1 MSRNGSPDAGG
12 GDSELLRKALGAEA
26 PVIFY
31 INGIGD
37 NILNLPALRALGALF
52 AGRLSLICSGSDSL
66 FMFDDLP
73 LKRVIKIRAERS
85 TYGRE
90 FDADAVAAETGNC
103 DVFLSLC
110 PWHSESLTWL
120 VEKLR
125 PELSVGFISNY
136 DIRLP
141 LNFDQHTSE
150 LAFDVVRVFD
160 ARSRLQDFT
169 APPRYPNEARAEA
182 RKLREQ
188 LNPGGKALAVHA
200 DTGQK
205 KMWDGV
211 KLMETLDIF
220 LGLHPEFTVLLVGGR
235 PQSLD
240 CGLYGDRVIPCYGLP
255 LPVSMALVTEADF
268 FLGIDSCMLHAAD
281 FARVPSVGLF
291 GPTSAAEFGFLVGP
305 HIAIQAPHT
314 MAEIDAPDVADALES
329 LFAEPHQFT
338 VRYLSIPHV
347 ESDNKAY
354 EKSRL

>member
-1 MSRNGSPDAGG
+1 M
-12 GDSELLRKALGAEA
+12 RKALKAEA
-26 PVIFY
+26 PVIFF

-37 NILNLPALRALGALF
+37 NILNLPALRALGELF
-52 AGRLSLICSGSDSL
+52 AGRLSLICSGSAL

-73 LKRVIKIRAERS
+73 LKRAIKIRVESSA
-85 TYGRE
+85 YGRE

-103 DVFLSLC
+103 DVFLSLV
-110 PWHSESLTWL
+110 PWQSESLTRL
-120 VEKLR
+120 VEKLS
-125 PELSVGFISNY
+125 PQLSVGFISNY
-136 DIRLP
+136 DIRMP

-150 LAFDVVRVFD
+150 LAFDLVRLFD

-169 APPRYPNEARAEA
+169 APPCYPNEARAEA

-188 LNPGGKALAVHA
+188 LNPGLKALAVHA

-211 KLMETLDIF
+211 KLMQTLDTF
-220 LGLHPEFTVLLVGGR
+220 LGLHREFTVLLVGGR

-240 CGLYGDRVIPCYGLP
+240 CGLFGDRVIPCYGLP
-255 LPVSMALVTEADF
+255 LPVSMALVTGADF

-281 FARVPSVGLF
+281 FAGVPSVGLF

-314 MAEIDAPDVADALES
+314 MAEIEAPDVADALES
-329 LFAEPHQFT
+329 LLAEPQQFT
-338 VRYLSIPHV
+338 VRYLSTPHV
-347 ESDNKAY
+347 ET
-354 EKSRL
+354 R

>member
-1 MSRNGSPDAGG
+1 MT
-12 GDSELLRKALGAEA
+12 KALKAEA
-26 PVIFY
+26 PVIFF

-37 NILNLPALRALGALF
+37 NILNLPALRALGELF
-52 AGRLSLICSGSDSL
+52 AGRSSLICSGSAL

-73 LKRVIKIRAERS
+73 VKRAIKIRVESSA
-85 TYGRE
+85 YGRE

-103 DVFLSLC
+103 DVFLSLV
-110 PWHSESLTWL
+110 PWHSESLTRL

-150 LAFDVVRVFD
+150 LAFDVVRLFD

-169 APPRYPNEARAEA
+169 APPCYPNEARAEA

-211 KLMETLDIF
+211 KLMQTLDTF
-220 LGLHPEFTVLLVGGR
+220 LDHHPEFTVLLVGGR

-240 CGLYGDRVIPCYGLP
+240 CGSYGDRVIPCYGLP

-281 FARVPSVGLF
+281 FAGVPSVGLF

-314 MAEIDAPDVADALES
+314 MAEIEATDVTDALES
-329 LFAEPHQFT
+329 LLAEPQQFT
-338 VRYLSIPHV
+338 VRYLSTPHV
-347 ESDNKAY
+347 ETG
-354 EKSRL
+354 

>member
-1 MSRNGSPDAGG
+1 MT
-12 GDSELLRKALGAEA
+12 KALNAEA
-26 PVIFY
+26 PVIFF

-52 AGRLSLICSGSDSL
+52 AGRASLICSGSDTL

-73 LKRVIKIRAERS
+73 LKRAIKIRAEKS
-85 TYGRE
+85 AYGRE

-103 DVFLSLC
+103 DVFLSLV
-110 PWHSESLTWL
+110 PWHSESLTRL

-125 PELSVGFISNY
+125 PQLSVGFIANY

-150 LAFDVVRVFD
+150 LAFDLVRLFD
-160 ARSRLQDFT
+160 ASSRLQDFT
-169 APPRYPNEARAEA
+169 SPPCYPNEVRAEA

-188 LNPGGKALAVHA
+188 LNPGAKALAVHA
-200 DTGQK
+200 DTGQE
-205 KMWDGV
+205 KMWDGA
-211 KLMETLDIF
+211 KLMQTLDNF
-220 LGLHPEFTVLLVGGR
+220 LGLHPEFTVLLVGEK

-255 LPVSMALVTEADF
+255 LPVSMALVAESDF

-281 FARVPSVGLF
+281 FAGVPSVGLF
-291 GPTSAAEFGFLVGP
+291 GPTRAAEFGFLVGP

-314 MAEIDAPDVADALES
+314 MAEIEAPDVSDALKS
-329 LFAEPHQFT
+329 LLAEPHQFT
-338 VRYLSIPHV
+338 VRYLSTPHV
-347 ESDNKAY
+347 EKREHAI
-354 EKSRL
+354 

>member
-1 MSRNGSPDAGG
+1 MSSGNGSSDTGG
-12 GDSELLRKALGAEA
+12 GDRELLKKALTAEA
-26 PVIFY
+26 PVIFF

-52 AGRLSLICSGSDSL
+52 GGRLSMICSGSAL
-66 FMFDDLP
+66 FVFDDLP
-73 LKRVIKIRAERS
+73 LKRAIKIRVESSA
-85 TYGRE
+85 YGRE
-90 FDADAVAAETGNC
+90 FDADAVAGETGNC
-103 DVFLSLC
+103 DLFLSLV
-110 PWHSESLTWL
+110 PWHSESLTRL

-125 PELSVGFISNY
+125 PQLSVGFISNY
-136 DIRLP
+136 DIRMP

-150 LAFDVVRVFD
+150 LAFDLVRLFD

-169 APPRYPNEARAEA
+169 APPCYPNEARAEA

-188 LNPGGKALAVHA
+188 LNPGAKALAVHA

-211 KLMETLDIF
+211 KLMQTLDTF
-220 LGLHPEFTVLLVGGR
+220 LGLHREFTVLLVGER

-255 LPVSMALVTEADF
+255 LPVSMALVAEADF

-281 FARVPSVGLF
+281 FAGVPSVGLF

-314 MAEIDAPDVADALES
+314 MAEIESTDVTDALES
-329 LFAEPHQFT
+329 LLAEPHQFT
-338 VRYLSIPHV
+338 VRYLSTPHV
-347 ESDNKAY
+347 ETG
-354 EKSRL
+354 

>member
-1 MSRNGSPDAGG
+1 MSSRNGSPDAGG
-12 GDSELLRKALGAEA
+12 YSELLRKALKAEA
-26 PVIFY
+26 PVIFF

-52 AGRLSLICSGSDSL
+52 AGRLSMICNGRSSL

-73 LKRVIKIRAERS
+73 LKRSIKIRVEKTA
-85 TYGRE
+85 YGRE

-103 DVFLSLC
+103 DLFLSLV
-110 PWHSESLTWL
+110 PWHSESLTRL

-125 PELSVGFISNY
+125 PQLSVGFISNY
-136 DIRLP
+136 DIRMP

-150 LAFDVVRVFD
+150 LAFDMVRLFD

-169 APPRYPNEARAEA
+169 APPCYPNEARAEA

-188 LNPGGKALAVHA
+188 LSPGAKALVVHA
-200 DTGQK
+200 DTGQI

-211 KLMETLDIF
+211 KLMQTLDNF

-240 CGLYGDRVIPCYGLP
+240 CGLYGERVIPCYGLP
-255 LPVSMALVTEADF
+255 LPVSMALVAEADF

-281 FARVPSVGLF
+281 FAGVPSVGLF
-291 GPTSAAEFGFLVGP
+291 GPTSAAEFGFIVGP

-314 MAEIDAPDVADALES
+314 MAEIEAPDVADALES
-329 LFAEPHQFT
+329 LLAEPHQFT
-338 VRYLSIPHV
+338 VRYLSKPHV
-347 ESDNKAY
+347 ETGQGI
-354 EKSRL
+354 

>member
-1 MSRNGSPDAGG
+1 MSTRNGSPDTGGG
-12 GDSELLRKALGAEA
+12 GDRELLTKALKAEA

-37 NILNLPALRALGALF
+37 NILNLPALRALGELF
-52 AGRLSLICSGSDSL
+52 AGSAILICSGSDSL

-73 LKRVIKIRAERS
+73 LKRAIKIRVESSA
-85 TYGRE
+85 YGRE

-103 DVFLSLC
+103 DLFLSLA
-110 PWHSESLTWL
+110 PWHSESLARL

-125 PELSVGFISNY
+125 PQLSVGFIANY

-169 APPRYPNEARAEA
+169 APPCYPTEALAEA
-182 RKLREQ
+182 RELREQ
-188 LNPGGKALAVHA
+188 LSPGGKALVVHA
-200 DTGQK
+200 DTGQN

-211 KLMETLDIF
+211 KLMQTLDNF
-220 LGLHPEFTVLLVGGR
+220 LGFHPEFTVLLVGGR

-255 LPVSMALVTEADF
+255 LSVSMALVAEADF

-281 FARVPSVGLF
+281 FAGVPSVGLF

-314 MAEIDAPDVADALES
+314 MDEIEVPDVTDALES
-329 LFAEPHQFT
+329 LLAEPHQFT
-338 VRYLSIPHV
+338 VRNLSTPHV
-347 ESDNKAY
+347 ET
-354 EKSRL
+354 R

>member
-1 MSRNGSPDAGG
+1 MSTGNGSHGIG
-12 GDSELLRKALGAEA
+12 GDRELLRKALNAEA
-26 PVIFY
+26 PVIFF

-37 NILNLPALRALGALF
+37 NILNLPALRALGSLF
-52 AGRLSLICSGSDSL
+52 DGRSSLICSGSAL

-73 LKRVIKIRAERS
+73 VKRAIKIRVESSA
-85 TYGRE
+85 YGRE

-103 DVFLSLC
+103 DLFLSLV
-110 PWHSESLTWL
+110 PWHSESLTRL

-125 PELSVGFISNY
+125 PQLSVGFIADY

-150 LAFDVVRVFD
+150 LPFDIVRLFD

-169 APPRYPNEARAEA
+169 APPCYPTEARAEA

-188 LNPGGKALAVHA
+188 MSPGAKALVVHA

-205 KMWDGV
+205 KMWDGS
-211 KLMETLDIF
+211 KLMQTLDTF
-220 LGLHPEFTVLLVGGR
+220 LGLHPDFTVLLVGGR

-240 CGLYGDRVIPCYGLP
+240 CGLYGDRVVPCYGLP

-281 FARVPSVGLF
+281 FAGVPSVGLF

-314 MAEIDAPDVADALES
+314 MSEIETSDVTGALES
-329 LFAEPHQFT
+329 LLAQPQQFN
-338 VRYLSIPHV
+338 VRYLSTPHT
-347 ESDNKAY
+347 EQSI
-354 EKSRL
+354 

>member
-1 MSRNGSPDAGG
+1 MASRNGSSDTGG
-12 GDSELLRKALGAEA
+12 GRKLLRNALKAEA
-26 PVIFY
+26 PVIFF

-52 AGRLSLICSGSDSL
+52 ADRLSLICSGSDSL

-73 LKRVIKIRAERS
+73 LKRAIKIRVESSA
-85 TYGRE
+85 YGRE

-103 DVFLSLC
+103 DVFLSLA
-110 PWHSESLTWL
+110 PWHSESLTRL

-125 PELSVGFISNY
+125 PQLSVGFISNY
-136 DIRLP
+136 DIRMP

-169 APPRYPNEARAEA
+169 APPCYPNEARAEA
-182 RKLREQ
+182 RKLRAQ
-188 LNPGGKALAVHA
+188 LNPGAKALAVHA

-205 KMWDGV
+205 KMWDGA
-211 KLMETLDIF
+211 KLLQTLDTF
-220 LGLHPEFTVLLVGGR
+220 LGLHREFTVLLVGER

-240 CGLYGDRVIPCYGLP
+240 CGFYGDRVIPCYGLP

-281 FARVPSVGLF
+281 FAGVPSVGLF

-305 HIAIQAPHT
+305 HIAIQAPDT
-314 MAEIDAPDVADALES
+314 MEEIEAPDVTDALES
-329 LFAEPHQFT
+329 LLAEPHQFT
-338 VRYLSIPHV
+338 VRHLSTPHV
-347 ESDNKAY
+347 E
-354 EKSRL
+354 ER

>member
-1 MSRNGSPDAGG
+1 MARRNGSPDTGG
-12 GDSELLRKALGAEA
+12 GDSELLRKALKAEA
-26 PVIFY
+26 PVIFF

-37 NILNLPALRALGALF
+37 NILNLPALRALGELF
-52 AGRLSLICSGSDSL
+52 TGRLSLICGGSAL

-73 LKRVIKIRAERS
+73 LKRAIKIRVESSA
-85 TYGRE
+85 YGRE

-103 DVFLSLC
+103 DVFLSLV
-110 PWHSESLTWL
+110 PWHSESLTRL

-136 DIRLP
+136 DIRMP

-150 LAFDVVRVFD
+150 LAFDLVRLFD
-160 ARSRLQDFT
+160 ARSRLKDFT
-169 APPRYPNEARAEA
+169 APPCYPNEARAEA

-188 LNPGGKALAVHA
+188 LHPGGKALAVHA

-211 KLMETLDIF
+211 KLMQTLDTF
-220 LGLHPEFTVLLVGGR
+220 LDLHPEFTVLLVGGR

-240 CGLYGDRVIPCYGLP
+240 SGLYGDRVIPCYGLP

-281 FARVPSVGLF
+281 FAGVPSVGLF

-314 MAEIDAPDVADALES
+314 MAEIESTDVTDALES
-329 LFAEPHQFT
+329 LLAEPHQFT
-338 VRYLSIPHV
+338 VRYLSTPHV
-347 ESDNKAY
+347 ETG
-354 EKSRL
+354 

>member
-12 GDSELLRKALGAEA
+12 DRELLRNALRAEA
-26 PVIFY
+26 PVVFF

-52 AGRLSLICSGSDSL
+52 GGGLSLICSGSDSL
-66 FMFDDLP
+66 FVFDDLP
-73 LKRVIKIRAERS
+73 VKRAIKIRAQRS
-85 TYGRE
+85 DYGRE

-103 DVFLSLC
+103 DLFLSLC
-110 PWHSESLTWL
+110 PWHSESLTRL

-125 PELSVGFISNY
+125 PQMSVGFFSNY
-136 DIRLP
+136 DISMP

-150 LAFDVVRVFD
+150 LAFDLVRLFD
-160 ARSRLQDFT
+160 ASSRLQDFT

-188 LNPGGKALAVHA
+188 LSPGAKALAVHA

-205 KMWDGV
+205 KMWDAN
-211 KLMETLDIF
+211 KLMQTLDTF
-220 LGLHPEFTVLLVGGR
+220 LGLHPEFTVLLVGER

-240 CGLYGDRVIPCYGLP
+240 CGVHGDRVIPCYGLP
-255 LPVSMALVTEADF
+255 LPVSMALVTESDF

-281 FARVPSVGLF
+281 FGGVPSVGLF

-314 MAEIDAPDVADALES
+314 MAEIEVTDVSDALES
-329 LFAEPHQFT
+329 LLAEPHQFT
-338 VRYLSIPHV
+338 VRHLSTPHV
-347 ESDNKAY
+347 EN
-354 EKSRL
+354 R